1 MPKLLK
7 LSALLLAAFLVG
19 CSGKT
24 KTEATPKTGDDGKT
38 AAAPAPAMP
47 ATPEETA
54 KHVTTQLGDG
64 KPEVLWDA
72 LPASYQSDAT
82 GLVHEFGKTVDQET
96 YNAGFGLVQ
105 KVVKI
110 LETKKEFILALPNLQ
125 QNPAKPEL
133 EKNWDKLV
141 GFVSKIA
148 NCELTDS
155 TKLAS
160 LDVRQFLATTGSSIM
175 KDAMALALLAPQKP
189 NEARIDPQIMFRNT
203 KAEVLNKTAD
213 SATLKVTA
221 PGEKPEELQVVKV
234 EDKWIPKEMADGWK
248 QGVLDAKAAL
258 AKMKAETNKKNKDMV
273 LAQIKQVD
281 AMLDQV
287 LATKTADEFTGQIGQ
302 IIGMAMGAIMGGMGG
317 MGGPDGGGMQGG
329 MGQ

>member
-7 LSALLLAAFLVG
+7 LSALLLAVALVG

-24 KTEATPKTGDDGKT
+24 KTEATTKTGDDGKT
-38 AAAPAPAMP
+38 TAAPAPAMP
-47 ATPEETA
+47 ATPEETM
-54 KHVTTQLGDG
+54 KHVTAQLGDG

-72 LPASYQSDAT
+72 LPASYQNDAS

-110 LETKKEFILALPNLQ
+110 LETKKEFILALPQLQ

-155 TKLAS
+155 SKLAT
-160 LDVRQFLATTGSSIM
+160 LDVRQFLATTGSGIM

-203 KAEVLNKTAD
+203 KAEIVNQTPD
-213 SATLKVTA
+213 SATLKMTA
-221 PGEKPEELQVVKV
+221 PGEQPKELQVVKV

-248 QGVLDAKAAL
+248 QAVLDAKAGL
-258 AKMKAETNKKNKDMV
+258 AKLKAENNKQNKDMA

-287 LATKTADEFTGQIGQ
+287 LATKTADEFMGQIGQ

-317 MGGPDGGGMQGG
+317 GPGGGGGMQGG

>member
-7 LSALLLAAFLVG
+7 LTALLLAAFLVG

-24 KTEATPKTGDDGKT
+24 KTDAPGKTGDAGKT

-47 ATPEETA
+47 ATPEETV

-64 KPEVLWDA
+64 KPEALWDA
-72 LPASYQSDAT
+72 LPASYQNDAT

-96 YNAGFGLVQ
+96 YNAGFGLFQ

-125 QNPAKPEL
+125 QNPVKPEL

-160 LDVRQFLATTGSSIM
+160 LDVRQFLATTGSGIM

-189 NEARIDPQIMFRNT
+189 NEARVDPQVMLRNT
-203 KAEVLNKTAD
+203 KAEIVNQTPT
-213 SATLKVTA
+213 SATLRVTA
-221 PGEKPEELQVVKV
+221 PGEQPQEKQFVKV
-234 EDKWIPKEMADGWK
+234 EDRWIPKDMADGW
-248 QGVLDAKAAL
+248 QQMVLDAKAGL
-258 AKMKAETNKKNKDMV
+258 AKLKAENNKQNKDMA
-273 LAQIKQVD
+273 LAQIKQID
-281 AMLDQV
+281 TLLDQV

-317 MGGPDGGGMQGG
+317 MGGQAAPPPGGG